1 MTYIEYV
8 IKYLKNQIPGN
19 PIYTADI
26 AKAFSKEYS
35 FEIKKA
41 NAAVSVA
48 IKRIIDTK
56 QLENLR
62 FYQKGIYY
70 LAVKTPFGETGI
82 NKEILIREKYLIPD
96 IGYETGYTVLHQMGL
111 TTQMPNERVLV
122 TNKARDCIRADKSLD
137 LYIRPPKE
145 TVTQTNKRY
154 FQFLDAVELMDKAP
168 IDVDNPYEIL
178 AQHLNKQNLQYS
190 QLLAL
195 ADKYYNNNTI
205 IKIAHIALTGGVTV

>member
-1 MTYIEYV
+1 M
-8 IKYLKNQIPGN
+8 
-19 PIYTADI
+19 
-26 AKAFSKEYS
+26 
-35 FEIKKA
+35 
-41 NAAVSVA
+41 
-48 IKRIIDTK
+48 
-56 QLENLR
+56 
-62 FYQKGIYY
+62 
-70 LAVKTPFGETGI
+70 
-82 NKEILIREKYLIPD
+82 PD
-96 IGYETGYTVLHQMGL
+96 IGYETGYTILHQMGL

-122 TNKARDCIRADKSLD
+122 TNRAKDCIRADKSLD
-137 LYIRPPKE
+137 VYIRPPKE

>member
-1 MTYIEYV
+1 MTYIEQV

-62 FYQKGIYY
+62 FYQKGIQ
-70 LAVKTPFGETGI
+70 VE
-82 NKEILIREKYLIPD
+82 NIP
-96 IGYETGYTVLHQMGL
+96 
-111 TTQMPNERVLV
+111 
-122 TNKARDCIRADKSLD
+122 
-137 LYIRPPKE
+137 
-145 TVTQTNKRY
+145 
-154 FQFLDAVELMDKAP
+154 
-168 IDVDNPYEIL
+168 
-178 AQHLNKQNLQYS
+178 
-190 QLLAL
+190 
-195 ADKYYNNNTI
+195 
-205 IKIAHIALTGGVTV
+205 